1 MKLLLYI
8 SNSKKFFFGVF
19 FSFFLVF
26 IFSLVVNHFIKNS
39 NYRLSKIYSSQS
51 IDGSIFFL
59 GNSRS
64 VPFTQ
69 ENLKTQKKILNLSN
83 NSMDAFEVEN
93 IIKAIKEKKRSK
105 KTIYIELTALSTND
119 VQCQYS
125 IFYDL
130 KFYFKK
136 NEIQVECK
144 RQIFFE
150 KFIPLSKINNQLFY
164 RILYYYFF
172 PEKDQLWANYYKMPV
187 TTCSNPKIGPLIEYL
202 ISKEAEMMM
211 YKNSQNLLNKYSDN
225 NTEILFF
232 ITPMYQREN
241 FALNIEEKFLKKKL
255 KNLMKFN
262 TLINKDFF
270 KNCEMFADTLHISIN
285 GLSAIKKSNIFKNF

>member
-8 SNSKKFFFGVF
+8 FNSKKLFFGIF
-19 FSFFLVF
+19 FSFFLIF
-26 IFSLVVNHFIKNS
+26 IFSLIVNHIIKNS
-39 NYRLSKIYSSQS
+39 NYRLSKIYSSQN
-51 IDGSIFFL
+51 IDGSIFFI

-69 ENLKTQKKILNLSN
+69 ENLKTSKKIINLSN

-93 IIKAIKEKKRSK
+93 IIKAIKEKKK
-105 KTIYIELTALSTND
+105 DNKTLYIELTSLSSND
-119 VQCQYS
+119 IQCQYT

-130 KFYFKK
+130 EFYFKK
-136 NEIQVECK
+136 DEIQKKCK

-150 KFIPLSKINNQLFY
+150 KFIPASKINNELFY

-172 PEKDQLWANYYKMPV
+172 PKKDQLWANYYKMPES
-187 TTCSNPKIGPLIEYL
+187 TCSNPKIGPFIEYL
-202 ISKEAEMMM
+202 LSNEAEVMM

-232 ITPMYQREN
+232 ITPMYQTNN
-241 FALNIEEKFLKKKL
+241 FALDIEEKFLQKKL
-255 KNLMKFN
+255 QNIIKLN

-270 KNCEMFADTLHISIN
+270 KNCEMFTDTLHISIS
-285 GLSAIKKSNIFKNF
+285 GLKVIKNSNIFKRF